1 MSMHEIVRQRILD
14 KANATVLS
22 QDPCETDVELWR
34 ALWKNGVELECAW
47 NRTSNSEWRRVHK
60 YEDNAQ
66 GVAFSHG
73 GTRVKF
79 RRKVK

>member
-1 MSMHEIVRQRILD
+1 MHEIVRQRILD

-22 QDPCETDVELWR
+22 QDPGETDVELWK
-34 ALWKNGVELECAW
+34 ALWKHGIELECAW
-47 NRTSNSEWRRVHK
+47 DKPGSDWRRVHK
-60 YEDNAQ
+60 YEDNAK